1 MPTSQLIRLGGLAAV
16 VAGLLRGGASFFPFG
31 EPTDVQE
38 LLYLAI
44 DLSILFGLLGIYAYQ
59 NADAG
64 RVGFVGFVLAIAGT
78 AMITGPDGTL
88 GGVQEYVVGVLLIGG
103 PCTARHRGV
112 AGREAPTIRTGAVG
126 DFDRRRCRRIH
137 ARRVTYHALDRRPSI
152 RCRIHRCRNCHLV
165 RSSIAGALTP
175 TFSIAHRRTMPSF
188 SGGATIIV
196 GQPT

>member
-59 NADAG
+59 SRRRGTSGFCRLRSGHRRNRDDYWTRWHARWRSGVCRG
-64 RVGFVGFVLAIAGT
+64 RAAHL
-78 AMITGPDGTL
+78 
-88 GGVQEYVVGVLLIGG
+88 GG

-112 AGREAPTIRTGAVG
+112 AGREAPTIRTG
-126 DFDRRRCRRIH
+126 RC
-137 ARRVTYHALDRRPSI
+137 
-152 RCRIHRCRNCHLV
+152 
-165 RSSIAGALTP
+165 G
-175 TFSIAHRRTMPSF
+175 
-188 SGGATIIV
+188 
-196 GQPT
+196 